1 MDHDILVSG
10 GGIAGLTATAAFAQ
24 AGFNVICVDPA
35 KPVNVRDA
43 QGADLRSTAFLQP
56 ARALLEEVGLWTR
69 LAPHAQPLQIMRII
83 DAGGPEPEARM
94 SKEFDAADISDHPF
108 GWNLPNWLLR
118 REMAAHL
125 ETLPNV
131 TYKTGVGARTLFTR
145 TAEARVGLSDSTRVS
160 ARLVIAA
167 DGRGSPM
174 REAAGIN
181 VSTTRF
187 GQKALAF
194 AVTHETP
201 HENVSTEIHRT
212 GGPFTLVP
220 LPDHEGR
227 PSSAIVWMEEG
238 PKAKALYEMSE
249 DSFEVAMNTRSCG
262 VLGLLK
268 LASQRTIWPIISQ
281 HADRL
286 SSERLALIAEAAHV
300 LPPIGAQGL
309 NMSLSDIRALRDLAI
324 ARPEGLGD
332 AAMLDAFHKARFND
346 IRLREAGITLLN
358 QTSMLS
364 AAPLRDARAAGIN
377 ALYSFAPLRKSIMQM
392 GLGAKG

>member
-35 KPVNVRDA
+35 KPITVRDA

-364 AAPLRDARAAGIN
+364 AAPLRDARAAALN

>member
-35 KPVNVRDA
+35 KPVTVRDA

-56 ARALLEEVGLWTR
+56 AHALLEEVGLWTR

-364 AAPLRDARAAGIN
+364 AAPLRDARAAGLN

>member
-35 KPVNVRDA
+35 KPITVRDA

-56 ARALLEEVGLWTR
+56 AHALLEEVGLWTR

-364 AAPLRDARAAGIN
+364 AAPLRDARAAGLN

-392 GLGAKG
+392 GLGANG